1 MTLKL
6 SVICKKQNNGSYFA
20 QCPELRGC
28 FTQGDTYEKTIENL
42 KELVEDTINNEY
54 TPEEI
59 NELNKSRSIIFSEM
73 NISVSENVSI
83 NP

>member
-28 FTQGDTYEKTIENL
+28 FTQGDTYKQSKTL
-42 KELVEDTINNEY
+42 KN
-54 TPEEI
+54 
-59 NELNKSRSIIFSEM
+59 
-73 NISVSENVSI
+73 
-83 NP
+83 